1 MTLLKL
7 FLAEVRKADFSWL
20 PQKFRENY
28 LKRLIFLFPS
38 KEATLRTLSSKI
50 ISFKSKGLKF

>member
-20 PQKFRENY
+20 PQKFRENC
-28 LKRLIFLFPS
+28 LKRLIFLFPV
-38 KEATLRTLSSKI
+38 TRRTLSSKI